1 MGYFESLEEETKK
14 LYDIAAKARATGLDI
29 EMEPEIPLAKDLAER
44 VEGLVG
50 PEGVAD
56 RIKELEKKMSRE
68 EVAFEIAREIVTKTD
83 EEGKE
88 DSFEVKE
95 RKSDQAIRTAL
106 SILTEGVVAAPLEGI
121 AKVKIKRNF
130 SQGWYLAVYFTGP
143 IRSAGGT
150 ASALAVLIADYIR
163 LSLDLDPYDPT
174 EREIE
179 RYVEEVELYESEV
192 TNLQYSPS
200 PEEVRIAAKNIPV
213 EVTGEPTDRV
223 EVSHR
228 DLERV
233 ETNQLRG
240 GALLAMVEG
249 VIQKAPKVR
258 KYAKKLEIKG
268 WYWLEKL
275 SKSHET
281 ENDDGESSKVDD
293 KYMQDIIGGRPVLSY
308 PQAKGGFRLRYG
320 RSRNSG
326 LAAMAI
332 HPATMQILEFL
343 AVGTQMK
350 IERPGKGNCV
360 VPCDTIDGPIVKLK
374 DGSVLKINSEKQAKE
389 IRPQVDEILF
399 VGDMMV
405 AFGEFLRN
413 NHVLLPAG
421 WCEEWWVQTIRK
433 SPLYQENPDQ
443 LNLESLKKDYMSAK
457 DAFELSKKYDVPLH
471 PEYTY
476 FYHDLSRE
484 EVNKLR
490 TWFYENIP
498 DKVQDENIPDET
510 TDENGIQDENIPD
523 EIQDES
529 KIQDKFLDESKIQDK
544 VPDKSKIQDI
554 EDDIILDIKPEKRI
568 LEVLGVPHGVEDGKI
583 ILDSEVAYALLN
595 TLLEPLELEED
606 IETLKAINQVSEV
619 EIMAKAPTYI
629 GGRMGR
635 PEKTKER
642 KMKPAPHVLFP
653 IGTNGGSRRNIIDA
667 AKKGNITVEI
677 ARCQCTKCGVGSMQ
691 AICPSCQA
699 RTIPTSSGKK
709 RINLGNMLK
718 KAYENVGIRKIDE
731 LKGVIGMISEAKF
744 PEPIEKGILRARNNV
759 FTFKDATIRHDSTNL
774 PLTHFIPAEIGV
786 NYQKLREMGY
796 THDFQGADLESDYQ
810 IVEMKIQDVVIS
822 ENCAEYLVRVAH
834 FVDDLLEK
842 FYGLE
847 RFYHVQTREDLVG
860 QLVVGLAPHT
870 SAGVLGR
877 IVGFTR
883 AAACYAHPY
892 FHSAKR
898 RNCDS
903 DEDSIMLLLDALINF
918 SKVYLPSSRGGR
930 MDAPLVLS
938 SRIDP
943 EEIDDE
949 SHNLDT
955 MSEIPLELYERTLEF
970 AKPSDVLSLVNNVK
984 NRLGTEDQYQ
994 GLMYSHETSSIHSGP
1009 RQSMYKM
1016 LPTMK
1021 EKVEGQIKLAERIRA
1036 VDQTGVVEG
1045 VLNSHFLPDMAGN
1058 VRAFSRQKVR
1068 CTKCNKKYR
1077 RMPLSGE
1084 CTCGGNLILSIS
1096 KGSVVKYLQI
1106 SKDLSS
1112 KYPIDNYLIQ
1122 RIALIEFGI
1131 NSLFE
1136 SDKSKQSSL
1145 DVFL

>member
-1 MGYFESLEEETKK
+1 MGYFESLEEETKE
-14 LYDIAAKARATGLDI
+14 LYDIAAKARATGKDI

-50 PEGVAD
+50 PEGVAE
-56 RIKELEKKMSRE
+56 RIKELENDMSRE
-68 EVAFEIAREIVTKTD
+68 EVAFQIARDIVTKTD

-95 RKSDQAIRTAL
+95 SKSDQAIRTAL
-106 SILTEGVVAAPLEGI
+106 AILTEGVVAAPLEGI

-130 SQGWYLAVYFTGP
+130 DQGWYLAVYFAGP

-163 LSLDLDPYDPT
+163 LSLKLDPYDPT

-200 PEEVRIAAKNIPV
+200 PEEVRIAAKGIPV
-213 EVTGEPTDRV
+213 EITGEPTDRV

-240 GALLAMVEG
+240 GALLAIVEG

-268 WYWLEKL
+268 WLWLEKF
-275 SKSHET
+275 SKGHKT
-281 ENDDGESSKVDD
+281 EDDDGESSKVDD

-308 PQAKGGFRLRYG
+308 PKAKGGFRLRYG

-332 HPATMQILEFL
+332 HPATMEILEFL

-374 DGSVLKINSEKQAKE
+374 DGSVLKVNSEKQAKL
-389 IRPQVDEILF
+389 IKPQVDEILF

-421 WCEEWWVQTIRK
+421 WCEEWWIQTIEK
-433 SPLYQENPDQ
+433 SQLYQENPKLD
-443 LNLESLKKDYMSAK
+443 LESLKKDNISSKY
-457 DAFELSKKYDVPLH
+457 AFELSKKYDVPLH

-484 EVNKLR
+484 EINKLR
-490 TWFYENIP
+490 AWLYENIP
-498 DKVQDENIPDET
+498 DKK
-510 TDENGIQDENIPD
+510 GIQDI
-523 EIQDES
+523 S
-529 KIQDKFLDESKIQDK
+529 
-544 VPDKSKIQDI
+544 
-554 EDDIILDIKPEKRI
+554 DDITLDIKPEKRI
-568 LEVLGVPHGVEDGKI
+568 LEVLGVPHQVEDGKI
-583 ILDSEVAYALLN
+583 ILDSEVAYALFN
-595 TLLEPLELEED
+595 TLLEPLKLEED
-606 IETLKAINQVSEV
+606 LETLKAINQVSEV
-619 EIMAKAPTYI
+619 EIMAKAPTYL

-667 AKKGNITVEI
+667 AKKGKITVEI

-691 AICPSCQA
+691 AICPVCQS
-699 RTIPTSSGKK
+699 RTIPSSTGKK

-718 KAYENVGIRKIDE
+718 KAYENVGIRKVDE
-731 LKGVIGMISEAKF
+731 LKGVIGMISEDKF
-744 PEPIEKGILRARNNV
+744 PEPIEKGILRAKNQI

-796 THDFQGADLESDYQ
+796 THDFQGLDLKSDYQ
-810 IVEMKIQDVVIS
+810 TVEIKIQDVVIS
-822 ENCAEYLVRVAH
+822 ENCAEYLVRVSH
-834 FVDDLLEK
+834 FVDDLLER

-877 IVGFTR
+877 VVGFTK

-918 SKVYLPSSRGGR
+918 SKVYLPRSRGGR

-955 MSEIPLELYERTLEF
+955 MSQIPLELYQRTLEF

-984 NRLGTEDQYQ
+984 NRLGTDDQYQ
-994 GLMYSHETSSIHSGP
+994 GLMFSHETSSIHSGP
-1009 RQSMYKM
+1009 KQSMYKM

-1021 EKVEGQIKLAERIRA
+1021 EKVDGQIKLAERIRA
-1036 VDQTGVVEG
+1036 VDQKGVVEG